1 MTHDDYVIPLV
12 LPTALSLIP
21 SADRLLEPLAGITRR
36 WRAALV
42 LLGILALLCPAW
54 GVRSNLLGR
63 DYRKEILGWVQMGE
77 ELPAGG
83 AIIGFTHDYGY
94 RLAYYGWR
102 QVAVWPATYDREAA
116 ELQGH
121 PSPESVE
128 QEFATYADGFRYFL
142 ITDFSEWNARADL
155 RAFIEERYPV
165 AREGDGYRLY
175 DLAPSG

>member
-1 MTHDDYVIPLV
+1 MTHDYYVIPLV

-21 SADRLLEPLAGITRR
+21 SADRLLEPLAGIAQR

-42 LLGILALLCPAW
+42 LLGILALLYPAW
-54 GVRSNLLGR
+54 GVRSNLLGT

-77 ELPAGG
+77 ELPAEG

-121 PSPESVE
+121 SSPESVE
-128 QEFATYADGFRYFL
+128 QEFAAYADGYRYFL

-165 AREGDGYRLY
+165 AREGDGYLLY